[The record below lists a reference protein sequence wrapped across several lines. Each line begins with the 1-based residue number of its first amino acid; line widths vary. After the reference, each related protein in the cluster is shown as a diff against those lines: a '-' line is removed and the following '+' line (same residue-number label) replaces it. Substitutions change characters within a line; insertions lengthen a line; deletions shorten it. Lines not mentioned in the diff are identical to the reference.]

1 MFVKKIAGVVAAF
14 AVAAAPVHVL
24 AWGYVGHKVV
34 AAVAWQYMTPAA
46 REHVQA
52 LLAQDM
58 DTLTPTDFVSRAT
71 WADAYRNGHKETS
84 AWHYID
90 IPYAAAD
97 SLEHALAAEPAQCP
111 HPTLPG
117 QSAALGAPEADCIVD
132 KIRQFEAELR
142 DPATPVAEQ
151 ILALKFLMHFVG
163 DVHQPLHAIDDD
175 DKGGNCVWIS
185 TGDKPQRL
193 HAYWDTGAVLRL
205 LGDRTAEAYATDE
218 KAEID
223 KTNLIAQAGGD
234 PAQWAAE
241 SAVLAR
247 SYTYNLGVQTLPT
260 CATENT
266 AAPIDVSHTLDP
278 KPIVRNRLDLAG
290 VRLAYVLNDIFK

>member
-1 MFVKKIAGVVAAF
+1 MFVKKVAGAIAVL
-14 AVAAAPVHVL
+14 AVAAAPVHAL
-24 AWGYVGHKVV
+24 AWGFVGHKVV
-34 AAVAWQYMTPAA
+34 AAIAWQYMTPTA
-46 REHVQA
+46 RDRVQA
-52 LLAQDM
+52 LLAQDT
-58 DTLTPTDFVSRAT
+58 DTLTRPDFVSRAT
-71 WADAYRNGHKETS
+71 WADVWRNDHKETS

-90 IPYAAAD
+90 IPYASAD
-97 SLEHALAAEPAQCP
+97 SLEHALAAEGAQCP

-117 QSAALGAPEADCIVD
+117 QSAAIGAPENDCIVD
-132 KIRQFEAELR
+132 KINQFEAELR
-142 DPATPVAEQ
+142 DPATSVPEQ

-193 HAYWDTGAVLRL
+193 HSYWDTGAVLRL
-205 LGDRTAEAYATDE
+205 LGDRTPEAYAADE

-223 KTNLIAQAGGD
+223 KANLGAQAGGD
-234 PAQWAAE
+234 PASWAAE
-241 SAVLAR
+241 SAVMAR
-247 SYTYNLGVQTLPT
+247 SYTYNLGVATLPT

-278 KPIVRNRLDLAG
+278 KPIVRNRIDLAG
-290 VRLAYVLNDIFK
+290 VRLAHVLNDIFK

>member
-1 MFVKKIAGVVAAF
+1 MFLKKAAV
-14 AVAAAPVHVL
+14 AVAALAVTTMPMHAL
-24 AWGYVGHKVV
+24 AWGYVGHKLV

-52 LLAQDM
+52 LLAQDT
-58 DTLTPTDFVSRAT
+58 DTLTPPDFVNRAT
-71 WADAYRNGHKETS
+71 WADAYRNNHKETS

-90 IPYAAAD
+90 IPYSAAD
-97 SLEHALAAEPAQCP
+97 SLEHAAAAEPALCP
-111 HPTLPG
+111 HPALPG
-117 QSAALGAPEADCIVD
+117 QSAAIGAPENDCIVD
-132 KIRQFEAELR
+132 KIWQFEAELR

-151 ILALKFLMHFVG
+151 VLALKFLMHFVG

-193 HAYWDTGAVLRL
+193 HAYWDTGAVLAL
-205 LGDRTAEAYATDE
+205 LGDRTPEAYAADE

-223 KTNLIAQAGGD
+223 KDNLAAQAGGD
-234 PAQWAAE
+234 PASWAAE
-241 SAVLAR
+241 SAVMAR
-247 SYTYNLGVQTLPT
+247 SYTYNLGVGTLPT

-266 AAPIDVSHTLDP
+266 ATPIDVSHALDP